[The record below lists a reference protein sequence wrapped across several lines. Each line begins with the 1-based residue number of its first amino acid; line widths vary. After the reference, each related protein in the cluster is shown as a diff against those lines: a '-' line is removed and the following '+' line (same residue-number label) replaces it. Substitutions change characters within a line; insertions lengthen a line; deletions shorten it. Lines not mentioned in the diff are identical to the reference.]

1 MKSVKVTL
9 NIKVNPA
16 IATDLSLYSRYR
28 LRYPNELM
36 AEALSEV
43 FDVLKCM
50 EVLEDL
56 PRCTDKYLE
65 GVMARDKSFQRW
77 KKNHG
82 GAAVSRR
89 RAVR

>member
-16 IATDLSLYSRYR
+16 IATDLSIYARFR
-28 LRYPNELM
+28 NRYPNEIM

-43 FDVLKCM
+43 FDILKRM
-50 EVLEDL
+50 EVLDDL

-65 GVMARDKSFQRW
+65 CAMASDKSFQRF
-77 KKNHG
+77 KKSQG
-82 GAAVSRR
+82 GSAVGSRR
-89 RAVR
+89 VVR